1 MTMSQHF
8 EESKFDRKANIVKR
22 KKLVDPTTKDVQM
35 SQVTPKKPQ
44 KQH

>member
-8 EESKFDRKANIVKR
+8 EESKFDSKANIVKR

-35 SQVTPKKPQ
+35 SQITPNKPQ